1 MTKNL
6 KSTTRLNDGHLMPW
20 LGLGVWKVEDRKT
33 LIQAVQTALDT
44 GYISLDT
51 AAAYQNEAFVG
62 EAIKSSGI
70 AREKLFVTTKL
81 WNRNQIKGYD
91 ATIKAC
97 KESLQKM
104 QMDYVDLYL
113 IHWPVP
119 SKDMYPEAWQALVDL
134 QKQGLAR
141 SIGVSNFHPHHIEK
155 IIETT
160 GVVPAVNQVELHP
173 WLNQKDLITYCR
185 DKSIQIEAYSPLMG
199 GHLSEEPAL
208 AAIAERCGKTPAQV
222 VLRWHLQNEVVII
235 PKSVHDHRIRENA
248 DLFDFELTVDDLQAI
263 DLLNR
268 DHRFLPDP
276 DHMAFY

>member
-104 QMDYVDLYL
+104 QMDYVDL
-113 IHWPVP
+113 I
-119 SKDMYPEAWQALVDL
+119 
-134 QKQGLAR
+134 
-141 SIGVSNFHPHHIEK
+141 
-155 IIETT
+155 
-160 GVVPAVNQVELHP
+160 
-173 WLNQKDLITYCR
+173 
-185 DKSIQIEAYSPLMG
+185 
-199 GHLSEEPAL
+199 
-208 AAIAERCGKTPAQV
+208 
-222 VLRWHLQNEVVII
+222 
-235 PKSVHDHRIRENA
+235 
-248 DLFDFELTVDDLQAI
+248 
-263 DLLNR
+263 
-268 DHRFLPDP
+268 
-276 DHMAFY
+276 